1 MLCKTRVPCAG
12 VLNSGCSLTTEVVT
26 KFLVGEYGFFTN
38 EGHSTD
44 RWSPTSMAGLGKC
57 RTHLAVG
64 YDGISSLAQDNA
76 RANVTRFLD
85 LSIGILTYL

>member
-1 MLCKTRVPCAG
+1 
-12 VLNSGCSLTTEVVT
+12 
-26 KFLVGEYGFFTN
+26 
-38 EGHSTD
+38 
-44 RWSPTSMAGLGKC
+44 MAGLEKC